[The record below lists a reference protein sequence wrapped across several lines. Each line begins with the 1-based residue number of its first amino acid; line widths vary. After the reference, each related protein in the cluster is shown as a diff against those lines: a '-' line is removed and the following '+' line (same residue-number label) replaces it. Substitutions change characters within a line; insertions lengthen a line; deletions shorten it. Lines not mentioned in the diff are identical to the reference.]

1 MWWDEKFKALPGLH
15 FGNSL
20 FWQLLPQV
28 PRGRCTGRHRQKV
41 DCLGHLPASCALL
54 SPLPRPGVRVQSQK
68 CPAFSPFSPLPHRA
82 PSLCTNHAS
91 VRIVGPQTSSSLV
104 LGLGSSV
111 LTPLAHLVKTPRV
124 LDLKGP
130 QELPGHGLAL
140 DPDYPQP
147 LLGTVAR

>member
-28 PRGRCTGRHRQKV
+28 PRGGAQVGTDKGV

-68 CPAFSPFSPLPHRA
+68 CLAFSPFSPLPHRA

-104 LGLGSSV
+104 LDLGSSV

-140 DPDYPQP
+140 DPDYSQP
-147 LLGTVAR
+147 HLGTVAR